1 MKMADVPVFI
11 KQYFLE
17 ELQFQVWLKSVEFW
31 LIVTKYDPRS
41 AKVLIYAETFLL

>member
-31 LIVTKYDPRS
+31 LIVIKYDPRS
-41 AKVLIYAETFLL
+41 VKVLIYAETFLL